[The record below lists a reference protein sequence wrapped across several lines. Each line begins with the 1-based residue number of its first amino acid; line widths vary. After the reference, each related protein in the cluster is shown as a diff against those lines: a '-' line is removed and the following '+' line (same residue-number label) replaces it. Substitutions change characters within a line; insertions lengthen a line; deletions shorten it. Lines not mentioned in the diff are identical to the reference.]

1 MFFLHAEFEL
11 FVCNYVSDYENKAF
25 KKLDKGLKKMPP
37 LKYFSGKGIGC
48 HTSLCH
54 GLEYS

>member
-25 KKLDKGLKKMPP
+25 KKLDKGLKKNATIKIFLREGNWLPHLIMSW
-37 LKYFSGKGIGC
+37 FRI
-48 HTSLCH
+48 
-54 GLEYS
+54 